1 MHRGLQNSGV
11 VVEIDSVGPGS
22 GSIRPTLQYSPVIDD
37 VAERAK
43 RWLENIDDRPI
54 PAEATIDQVKAA
66 LGHTLRDTGAD
77 PSAVIDRLVSAVE
90 PGLMTMQSPRFFGWV
105 IGGTQPV
112 ALAADWL
119 VSTWD
124 QNAGMRAPTPG
135 VFAAEELAGEWVLD
149 LLGLPATAAVS
160 FVTGA
165 TMANFVGLAAGRQYV
180 LADHGWDVNRDGL
193 TGAPRI
199 HFIAGEERHG
209 AIDLAGRYLGLGE
222 ATLVK
227 SDAQGRIRVDLLA
240 DTFADMPGP
249 KILCLQ
255 AGNVHSGSFDDL
267 WAAVEVGHAAGAWV
281 HIDGAFGLW
290 AAASPRY
297 KSLMEG
303 HVRAD
308 SWATDAHKTL
318 NVPYDCGIAIVA
330 HPEAMTGAFGM
341 HAEYLPTAEAGN
353 AYDRVPELS
362 RRARGV
368 PVWATL
374 NALGRNG
381 VTALVDGLADA
392 AAALAA
398 GLRTLPGAKI
408 VNDVV
413 FTQVCLAM
421 ADDAT
426 TLTVGQRL
434 NDEGVAF
441 ASPSTWRGRAVLR
454 FSVSNW
460 ATDATDVER
469 TVEAVR
475 RAITS

>member
-1 MHRGLQNSGV
+1 M
-11 VVEIDSVGPGS
+11 
-22 GSIRPTLQYSPVIDD
+22 IDD